1 MSTHLNARMTAKGPK
16 KILALDG
23 GGIRGMMTVEI
34 LAAIEGLLR
43 DRQPPATR
51 DAFVLADYFDFVAG
65 TSTGAILA
73 ACIAMGM
80 STSKIREFYLQ
91 SGADMFDKASLLKKW
106 KYQYNDGGL
115 ANKLKQE
122 LGADTTLGSDRLRTI
137 LMMVMRNASTDSHW
151 PIWNNPKAKYNLRV
165 RENGSPRN
173 DCNLDIPLWQLVRAS
188 TAAPTFFPPEVVTFA
203 QGTPDEYRFIFVDGG
218 ITTYNNP
225 AFQAFIM
232 ATTEPYQVNWPTGE
246 DKMLLVSIGTGTNPN
261 ANKDLGPGEMNR
273 LYHATS
279 VPSALMFAA
288 LNEQDC
294 LCRVFG
300 KCLVGDPLDREVG
313 DLIGKQGPVSPKLFT
328 YLRYN
333 AELSEKGLAVL
344 GLSQIK
350 PEDVQQLDSTDHIEA
365 LQKIGLAV
373 ATHKVSA
380 EHFAGFV

>member
-43 DRQPPATR
+43 DKQPPATR

-115 ANKLKQE
+115 VNKLKQE

-165 RENGSPRN
+165 REDGSPRN

-261 ANKDLGPGEMNR
+261 ANKDLGPDEMN
-273 LYHATS
+273 LMYHATS

-333 AELSEKGLAVL
+333 AELSEKGLAAL

-350 PEDVQQLDSTDHIEA
+350 PEDVQQLDSTNHIEA

-373 ATHKVSA
+373 ATHKLSA
-380 EHFAGFV
+380 EHFAGFL

>member
-1 MSTHLNARMTAKGPK
+1 MTAKGPK

-261 ANKDLGPGEMNR
+261 ANKDLGPDEMN
-273 LYHATS
+273 LMYHATS
-279 VPSALMFAA
+279 VPSALMPRSMNRIFCVASSENVWPGIHWIA
-288 LNEQDC
+288 KW
-294 LCRVFG
+294 G
-300 KCLVGDPLDREVG
+300 ISSASGDRCP
-313 DLIGKQGPVSPKLFT
+313 QS
-328 YLRYN
+328 YLP
-333 AELSEKGLAVL
+333 
-344 GLSQIK
+344 IC
-350 PEDVQQLDSTDHIEA
+350 
-365 LQKIGLAV
+365 
-373 ATHKVSA
+373 ATTRN
-380 EHFAGFV
+380 

>member
-115 ANKLKQE
+115 VNKLKQE

-261 ANKDLGPGEMNR
+261 ANKDLGPDEMN
-273 LYHATS
+273 LMYHATS

-333 AELSEKGLAVL
+333 AELSEKGLAAL

-373 ATHKVSA
+373 AIHKLSA
-380 EHFAGFV
+380 EHFKGFV

>member
-261 ANKDLGPGEMNR
+261 ANKDLGPDEMN
-273 LYHATS
+273 LMYHATS

-333 AELSEKGLAVL
+333 AELSEKGLAAL

-373 ATHKVSA
+373 AIHKLSA
-380 EHFAGFV
+380 EHFKGFV

>member
-43 DRQPPATR
+43 DKQPPTTR

-115 ANKLKQE
+115 VNKLKQE

-261 ANKDLGPGEMNR
+261 ANKDLGPDEMN
-273 LYHATS
+273 LMYHATS

-333 AELSEKGLAVL
+333 AELSEKGLAAL

-373 ATHKVSA
+373 AIHKLSA
-380 EHFAGFV
+380 EHFKGFV

>member
-1 MSTHLNARMTAKGPK
+1 
-16 KILALDG
+16 
-23 GGIRGMMTVEI
+23 
-34 LAAIEGLLR
+34 
-43 DRQPPATR
+43 
-51 DAFVLADYFDFVAG
+51 
-65 TSTGAILA
+65 
-73 ACIAMGM
+73 
-80 STSKIREFYLQ
+80 
-91 SGADMFDKASLLKKW
+91 
-106 KYQYNDGGL
+106 
-115 ANKLKQE
+115 
-122 LGADTTLGSDRLRTI
+122 
-137 LMMVMRNASTDSHW
+137 
-151 PIWNNPKAKYNLRV
+151 
-165 RENGSPRN
+165 
-173 DCNLDIPLWQLVRAS
+173 LWQLVRAS

-261 ANKDLGPGEMNR
+261 ANKDLGPDEMN
-273 LYHATS
+273 LMYHATS

-288 LNEQDC
+288 LNEQDL

-300 KCLVGDPLDREVG
+300 KCLAGDPLDREVG

-333 AELSEKGLAVL
+333 AELSEKGLAAL

-350 PEDVQQLDSTDHIEA
+350 PEEVQQLDSTDHIDS

>member
-1 MSTHLNARMTAKGPK
+1 MSEHLKVRMTAKGPK

-43 DRQPPATR
+43 DRQPPMKR
-51 DAFVLADYFDFVAG
+51 ESFVLADYFDFVAG

-80 STSKIREFYLQ
+80 SASKIREFYLQ
-91 SGADMFDKASLLKKW
+91 SGADMFDKASLIKKW
-106 KYQYNDGGL
+106 KYQYKDEGL

-122 LGADTTLGSDRLRTI
+122 LGADTTLGSDRLRTM
-137 LMMVMRNASTDSHW
+137 LMMVMRNASTDSPW
-151 PIWNNPKAKYNLRV
+151 PIWNNPEAKFNLRV
-165 RENGSPRN
+165 REDGSPRN

-203 QGTPDEYRFIFVDGG
+203 RGTPDEYRFVFVDGG

-232 ATTEPYQVNWPTGE
+232 ATTEPYHVNWATGE
-246 DKMLLVSIGTGTNPN
+246 DKILIVSIGTGTNPN
-261 ANKDLGPGEMNR
+261 ANRDLAPGEMN
-273 LYHATS
+273 LMYHATS
-279 VPSALMFAA
+279 LPSALMFAA
-288 LNEQDC
+288 LNEQDF

-300 KCLVGDPLDREVG
+300 KCLAGDPLDREVG
-313 DLIGKQGPVSPKLFT
+313 DLIGEQGPVSPKLFT

-333 AELSEKGLAVL
+333 AELSEDGLAAL

-350 PEDVQQLDSTDHIEA
+350 AEDVQQLDSTDHIEA
-365 LQKIGLAV
+365 LQKVGRAV
-373 ATHKVSA
+373 ATHKMSA
-380 EHFAGFV
+380 EHFKGFV